1 MRFAWPLAAFVLLVI
16 VLALGL
22 RRDPS
27 AVPSPLIGRPL
38 PNFAL
43 ARLDAPTARVA
54 RTDLLGR
61 AYLLNV
67 WASWCVA
74 CRDEHPLLVELAR
87 TGEVDV
93 IGLNYKDEASAA
105 TAWLARHGDP
115 YRMSLV
121 DPDGRLGFD
130 LGVYGVPE
138 TFVIDAEGVIRHK
151 HIGPLTRAALAHEI
165 LPKLVTGTTR

>member
-1 MRFAWPLAAFVLLVI
+1 MRSAWPLAAFVVLVI

-22 RRDPS
+22 GRDPS
-27 AVPSPLIGRPL
+27 EVPSPLIGGPL

-43 ARLDAPTARVA
+43 ARLDAPSERVA
-54 RTDLLGR
+54 RADLLGR

-67 WASWCVA
+67 WASWCAA

-87 TGEVDV
+87 GGQVEL
-93 IGLNYKDEASAA
+93 IGLNYKDEVPAA
-105 TAWLARHGDP
+105 VAWLARHGDP

-138 TFVIDAEGVIRHK
+138 TFVIDAEGVIRYK
-151 HIGPLTRAALAHEI
+151 HIGPLTRTALEHEI
-165 LPKLVTGTTR
+165 LPKLVVGATP